1 MDDIYNGDRLWLRL
15 KKNLL
20 KNDTKRPKLKVQK
33 SLPSRTLLAI
43 WREKTGRTPTKWC
56 GWKELFR
63 SFNLSTRASKT
74 EFVCKSYGPAKFAVK
89 TGQMSGRVGH
99 GNGNWRKQTI
109 SSDGTAE
116 IEVGQRLRVGARG
129 SAAEISCRGRPEHGS
144 PKTA

>member
-1 MDDIYNGDRLWLRL
+1 MGVHRR
-15 KKNLL
+15 
-20 KNDTKRPKLKVQK
+20 
-33 SLPSRTLLAI
+33 S
-43 WREKTGRTPTKWC
+43 GC

-63 SFNLSTRASKT
+63 SFKMSTRASKT

-109 SSDGTAE
+109 SSDETADF
-116 IEVGQRLRVGARG
+116 EVGLRARVGARG